1 MFAQGDSRF
10 DMDDS
15 FSNGREV
22 LRSLSAESPQA
33 EHYYEILAGFAD
45 VIQRRRQHL
54 SRGSRSSRNKYVDQI
69 LTFEV
74 TPSVSRSQSTLSPG
88 TPQSKD
94 QGTGIPETS
103 VTDDGTGE
111 FEFQMPDLG
120 QWPLENG
127 GGFDF
132 GMFGWDNFAMQIS
145 ENFSF
150 DVDPSWGVT

>member
-10 DMDDS
+10 DMDDA
-15 FSNGREV
+15 FSSAREV
-22 LRSLSAESPQA
+22 LRSLSAQSPQA
-33 EHYYEILAGFAD
+33 EHYYEILTGLAD

-54 SRGSRSSRNKYVDQI
+54 SRGSRPSRNKYVDQI
-69 LTFEV
+69 LKFDV
-74 TPSVSRSQSTLSPG
+74 SPSVSRSQSTLSPV

-94 QGTGIPETS
+94 LGASHQE
-103 VTDDGTGE
+103 VTATIDEVEE
-111 FEFQMPDLG
+111 FEFQMPDLSG
-120 QWPLENG
+120 WPLENG

-150 DVDPSWGVT
+150 DNDPSWGIS